1 MLSISISPLHYSIC
15 SKIPFCAQGELTEA
29 AAVAISEK
37 RRWQFLGNNI
47 PANTVFQKPEEFLL
61 CSLVSNANLV
71 AVAR

>member
-1 MLSISISPLHYSIC
+1 M
-15 SKIPFCAQGELTEA
+15 
-29 AAVAISEK
+29 AISEK
-37 RRWQFLGNNI
+37 RRWEFLGNKI